1 MSHSA
6 RFTDY
11 RAVLTT
17 PGALPPVVTALLA
30 RLPIAMVGLS
40 LLLYVQRQT
49 GSFAVAGL
57 VSAGVLAGVA
67 TGSVAQGRLM
77 DRLGPTRPLLV
88 TSSLF
93 TVAVTAGMLAI
104 ESRAPDGVLVALAF
118 GIGLSQPTVS
128 SASRALWTRLLPPGS
143 ARQAAYAYE
152 AISLEVCF
160 ILGPALAGVL
170 IALPWPGTGVV
181 IGSACMVAGGIG
193 FALAPVV
200 RRQAPA
206 KATTERAPA
215 EGSESRWQG
224 PDGQTA
230 ADRDA
235 GPAGEIST
243 SAEPP
248 TSRGG
253 RLLGALVS
261 PGMRTVVLAVLGFGV
276 TIGFIEVA
284 VPAAATRAGHA
295 PAGGLML
302 ALWSLGS
309 VIFGIAY
316 AARPWPREMRL
327 RQPVLLGAFA
337 LLVAPLAIP
346 TSLLGLGALLLVP
359 GLLITPQATTH
370 SAVLE
375 LVAPRGTTPEAFGW
389 VITAATFGLALG
401 QSGSGWLVEH
411 VGIRS
416 AFLASS
422 AAGLLIAALVWARRK
437 TVRLES
443 SLSGQGSG
451 ADQPAHIG
459 DDDRLRPVA

>member
-11 RAVLTT
+11 RAALTT
-17 PGALPPVVTALLA
+17 PGALAPVVTALLA

-57 VSAGVLAGVA
+57 VSAGVLTGVA

-77 DRLGPTRPLLV
+77 DRVGPTRPLLV

-93 TVAVTAGMLAI
+93 TVAVTAGVLAI

-118 GIGLSQPTVS
+118 GIGLSQPTVG

-143 ARQAAYAYE
+143 TRQAAYAYE
-152 AISLEVCF
+152 AISMEVCF

-170 IALPWPGTGVV
+170 IALPWAGTGVV
-181 IGSACMVAGGIG
+181 IGSVCMVTGGIG

-200 RRQAPA
+200 RRHRPV
-206 KATTERAPA
+206 RG
-215 EGSESRWQG
+215 GS
-224 PDGQTA
+224 D
-230 ADRDA
+230 
-235 GPAGEIST
+235 
-243 SAEPP
+243 
-248 TSRGG
+248 GG

-309 VIFGIAY
+309 VIFGIGY
-316 AARPWPREMRL
+316 AVRPWPGEMRL

-346 TSLLGLGALLLVP
+346 TGLLALGALLLLP

-375 LVAPRGTTPEAFGW
+375 LVAPRGTITEAFGW

-401 QSGSGWLVEH
+401 QSASGWLVEH

-422 AAGLLIAALVWARRK
+422 AAGLLIAALVWARRD
-437 TVRLES
+437 TVRPEGKQRHVAPPPRVAVLA
-443 SLSGQGSG
+443 GQK
-451 ADQPAHIG
+451 
-459 DDDRLRPVA
+459 DRVG